1 MSFSTDLKT
10 EQRSQVP
17 KSIHCRIALLSGFVS
32 INGRIEEFEDEEA
45 LAIRVD
51 SDETEEYISKL
62 ISMCADIPRDH
73 LILQNEKNH
82 HRKILVTDSDEKAR
96 VFARLKL
103 RSDDTRVKVAKVI
116 TERECCKRSY
126 LKGAFMAGGSVGSPE
141 KAYQM
146 EIASLSEDEAERLS
160 DILLLRDLKSSIVN
174 HRDRHIVYIKDGDT
188 IAEVLGLMGASCSLM
203 EFENIRILKGI
214 RNDVN
219 REVNCDA
226 ANMAKIAKSSK
237 KQLEDIEY
245 IRDNAGLSSLPES
258 LEEMARV
265 RLEYPYYS
273 LKELGNEFNPP
284 LGKSGVSHRLRKLS
298 EFADKL
304 RG

>member
-10 EQRSQVP
+10 EQRSHMP
-17 KSIHCRIALLSGFVS
+17 KSIHCRLALLAGFVS
-32 INGRIEEFEDEEA
+32 INGRLEEVDGKTV

-51 SDETEEYISKL
+51 SDDTEEYIAKL
-62 ISMCADIPRDH
+62 VSMCSGISRDH
-73 LILQNEKNH
+73 LIAQNEKNH
-82 HRKILVTDSDEKAR
+82 HRKLLVVDTEEKDR
-96 VFARLKL
+96 IFAKLKL
-103 RSDDTRVKVAKVI
+103 RADDTRVKVAKVI

-160 DILLLRDLKSSIVN
+160 DILSLRELKSSIVT
-174 HRDRHIVYIKDGDT
+174 HRDRYIVYIKDGDT
-188 IAEVLGLMGASCSLM
+188 ISEVLGLMGASCSLM
-203 EFENIRILKGI
+203 EFENIRILKAI

-226 ANMAKIAKSSK
+226 ANMAKIAKSSA

-245 IRDNAGLSSLPES
+245 IRDTAGLDSLPED
-258 LEEMARV
+258 LKRWRRI

-273 LKELGNEFNPP
+273 LKELG
-284 LGKSGVSHRLRKLS
+284 
-298 EFADKL
+298 
-304 RG
+304 